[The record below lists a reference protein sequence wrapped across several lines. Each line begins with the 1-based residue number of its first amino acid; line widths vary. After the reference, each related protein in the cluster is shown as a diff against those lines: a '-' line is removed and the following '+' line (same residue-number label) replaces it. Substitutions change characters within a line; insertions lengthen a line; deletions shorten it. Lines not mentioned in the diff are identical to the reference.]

1 MLMWK
6 IKVSKFADFID
17 IATPSVVVLPKKL
30 PVPVQFAAMH
40 MKGLELNADLFLLVS
55 HPKTLKRQSV
65 DAARHYLGIAR
76 MYGQTASHTQEE
88 MVRGRVSE
96 SH

>member
-1 MLMWK
+1 M
-6 IKVSKFADFID
+6 
-17 IATPSVVVLPKKL
+17 VVLPKKL

-40 MKGLELNADLFLLVS
+40 MKVTALGLELNADLFVLVS

-76 MYGQTASHTQEE
+76 MYGHTASHTQEE
-88 MVRGRVSE
+88 MVRGRISE